1 MSSETSGTQS
11 WAAKGRRER
20 EESGKE
26 RREGRNGRMN
36 ARSTMLLGEVVSVFP
51 QAGGGEFCPA
61 GKSDTH
67 RRGVALAP
75 QALSFEHRT
84 FPGI

>member
-1 MSSETSGTQS
+1 
-11 WAAKGRRER
+11 
-20 EESGKE
+20 
-26 RREGRNGRMN
+26 MN